1 MYVVRISLMWRFK
14 HLYLSLEAHLC
25 SFVAW
30 GEDME
35 SGEPVGMG
43 GEAES
48 RAGGGRLGSTKMP
61 LPVGQSV

>member
-14 HLYLSLEAHLC
+14 YLYLSLEAHPC

-43 GEAES
+43 GRGREQS
-48 RAGGGRLGSTKMP
+48 WGRQAGKH
-61 LPVGQSV
+61 